1 MGGVELTSA
10 VNDDTYVGKVNP
22 MGQALLMS
30 PRTGDTI
37 RIEVER

>member
-1 MGGVELTSA
+1 MTRRMWGRI
-10 VNDDTYVGKVNP
+10 NP
-22 MGQALLMS
+22 MGRALLMS